1 MKNNVSI
8 FCLICLLFVLFCFAA
23 FAGDTPKC
31 SDPTVKNTI
40 FQIFKNEMG
49 SQFFMEVAMAALPKN
64 PNSNSQTKH
73 VPITNAQAFKSIGTE
88 EAQTTNMMG
97 LIVLG
102 STTQE
107 EFRAKYKNDA
117 RISTL
122 LNSMDMRISD
132 LMFTLS
138 GTRMDKLEEKIQKCT
153 CSGELTLDGVNR
165 VTRTVRYSAQ
175 YTDDGRVYVQL
186 LGVR

>member
-1 MKNNVSI
+1 
-8 FCLICLLFVLFCFAA
+8 
-23 FAGDTPKC
+23 
-31 SDPTVKNTI
+31 
-40 FQIFKNEMG
+40 MG
-49 SQFFMEVAMAALPKN
+49 SQFFTEVAMASVSQGQR
-64 PNSNSQTKH
+64 SNSTIKR
-73 VPITNAQAFKSIGTE
+73 VPITNEQAFKSIGTE
-88 EAQTTNMMG
+88 EAQTTSMMG

-107 EFRAKYKNDA
+107 EFRAKHKNDA
-117 RISTL
+117 RVSTL
-122 LNSMDMRISD
+122 LNNMDMRIAD

-138 GTRMDKLEEKIQKCT
+138 GTRMDRMEEKIQKCT
-153 CSGELTLDGVNR
+153 CSGELTLDGLNR